1 MKNRPIMAIVI
12 SCCLCLSVLHPITVP
27 VRSGTASVGLSAT
40 LLKIPANK
48 SKVLKMKN
56 TSRTVTWSIQSGK
69 NLIALKN
76 KKKSQVTIKAKKKG
90 TAVVKAVIRYSSRK
104 TKTYKCKVKVTNS
117 QWECP
122 GCGFVNT
129 GNFCQN
135 CGRGRPTPSPT
146 PWLVW
151 PTPVPSGTASAKAST
166 TPSPTPVSPEAMSQ
180 TYIVMYINRS
190 IPVSVQLYANSAAT
204 SFYKNI
210 VDRGPIRYTLEP
222 GGDNEKNMFLEI
234 PIGSYLSKSFN
245 VSAGEL
251 FLYGDSV
258 LKLSMSDHETGAL
271 PTRIGRVIS
280 DHVYML
286 DQAVQTSVNGEKI
299 VEFMDKL

>member
-1 MKNRPIMAIVI
+1 MKQRPFMAII
-12 SCCLCLSVLHPITVP
+12 ICICLCLSVVHPISVP

-56 TSRTVTWSIQSGK
+56 TSRAVTWSIQSGK
-69 NLIALKN
+69 HLIALKN

-104 TKTYKCKVKVTNS
+104 TKTYTCKVKVTNS

-122 GCGFVNT
+122 VCGFVNT
-129 GNFCQN
+129 SNYCQN
-135 CGRGRPTPSPT
+135 CGHGRPTPSPT

-151 PTPVPSGTASAKAST
+151 PTPTPTGSAAAST
-166 TPSPTPVSPEAMSQ
+166 SPSPTPVSPEAMTQ
-180 TYIVMYINRS
+180 TCIVMSVNQKFYF
-190 IPVSVQLYANSAAT
+190 SVQMYANQAAT
-204 SFYKNI
+204 SFYKNV
-210 VDRGPIRYTLEP
+210 VDRGPITYIMGPDGE
-222 GGDNEKNMFLEI
+222 DEKFGYLEI
-234 PIGSYLSKSFN
+234 PISGALSKSYN

-258 LKLSMSDHETGAL
+258 LKLSIRDHDTGAL
-271 PTRIGRVIS
+271 PTRIGKVVA
-280 DHVYML
+280 DHVDML
-286 DQAVQTSVNGEKI
+286 EQALQQNVDGKTI
-299 VEFMDKL
+299 VEFRQYI